1 MKNQEFVAVVH
12 RTLDNFVESYQTAPS
27 NLRRI
32 ATDNICYEFIELATP
47 YEAYQL
53 GFKDYYDKR
62 KGK

>member
-1 MKNQEFVAVVH
+1 METKEFIAVMH
-12 RTLDNFVESYQTAPS
+12 RTLDNFIDSYKTAPS

-53 GFKDYYDKR
+53 GFKDYYDLR
-62 KGK
+62 KEK